1 MSKKICFTVCSL
13 NKLGQAIALFQSFL
27 QHNPLYDT
35 YIGLA
40 DEIHERIDI
49 KSYLPIQFIP
59 LSQLQFEEKEY
70 VITHYNIFQICCI
83 LKPFFATYFLQEL
96 HANTLIY
103 LDTDMYVYNS
113 FECVELALRNK
124 SIILT
129 PHILNPIAFNDNK
142 KPSET
147 DMIATGLFNA
157 GFFAVTPQPS
167 TLSFLNWW
175 GRRIIKY
182 GYTYSVDQNWLNLVP
197 IFFFEHLYILREE
210 GINVAHWNLQER
222 LLSEKN
228 DQFFI
233 NSKPLILF
241 HFSQFNYQKEPLQ
254 LSTAYI
260 NLRTEVWDNNPAIVK
275 LITQYKNQLTTHN
288 KKHFDTFKPVYGKKK
303 VKNIKTL
310 LIKILQLMN
319 YRIEKIK

>member
-1 MSKKICFTVCSL
+1 M
-13 NKLGQAIALFQSFL
+13 
-27 QHNPLYDT
+27 DT
-35 YIGLA
+35 
-40 DEIHERIDI
+40 
-49 KSYLPIQFIP
+49 PIVV
-59 LSQLQFEEKEY
+59 L
-70 VITHYNIFQICCI
+70 
-83 LKPFFATYFLQEL
+83 
-96 HANTLIY
+96 
-103 LDTDMYVYNS
+103 
-113 FECVELALRNK
+113 
-124 SIILT
+124 
-129 PHILNPIAFNDNK
+129 
-142 KPSET
+142 
-147 DMIATGLFNA
+147 
-157 GFFAVTPQPS
+157 
-167 TLSFLNWW
+167 
-175 GRRIIKY
+175 IKY
-182 GYTYSVDQNWLNLVP
+182 WLNLVP